1 MQSPLRDAT
10 QPSPTVVPRQQAAHQ
25 SDSEKTTV
33 SGKAAMAV
41 TQQPSPP
48 EDVVTLSSSR
58 DGSSLRGNASQ
69 PVSSDEKQALLESN
83 SPRDSFSVYG

>member
-10 QPSPTVVPRQQAAHQ
+10 QTPPTVVPRQQAAHL
-25 SDSEKTTV
+25 SDSEKSTV

-41 TQQPSPP
+41 IQPLSPP
-48 EDVVTLSSSR
+48 KDVVTLSSSR
-58 DGSSLRGNASQ
+58 DGSSSKRKASQ